1 MAQQIRVTVESL
13 DDTGCVISK
22 DVVMTK
28 VIVKPDHI
36 VELGLRHAEQVDLLK
51 HVQQKLLDHQ
61 STFLKDDF
69 SVCPKCSGKLHKRG
83 SVKSDFHAIFTDH
96 KIAVGRKV
104 CKSCGWT
111 SIPSIRSLFGDASH
125 PDLIKIQAELGA
137 NHTFRQAQKLMNLFS
152 DMQRSINSHDRIKR
166 ITEAVGDNIAQHPSP
181 NPKNIKPAPHLYVQ
195 VDGGHVATTEQD
207 KRSFEALS

>member
-13 DDTGCVISK
+13 DDAGCVISK

-36 VELGLRHAEQVDLLK
+36 VDLGLRHAEQVDLLR
-51 HVQQKLLDHQ
+51 HVQQKLLDNQ
-61 STFLKDDF
+61 SIFLKDD
-69 SVCPKCSGKLHKRG
+69 SSTCPKCSGRLHKSG

-104 CKSCGWT
+104 CKSCNWT
-111 SIPSIRSLFGDASH
+111 STPSIRSLFGNASH

-137 NHTFRQAQKLMNLFS
+137 NHTFRHAQKLMNLFS
-152 DMQRSINSHDRIKR
+152 NIKRSINSHDRVKR
-166 ITEAVGDNIAQHPSP
+166 I
-181 NPKNIKPAPHLYVQ
+181 
-195 VDGGHVATTEQD
+195 
-207 KRSFEALS
+207 